1 MCAGPAVWKLVCR
14 VEVRGGT
21 LDGGLALL
29 PGVLCLPFF
38 ISGLP
43 YRSLDIRHFKS
54 LAGSC
59 LYLLSKPR
67 LQLPLHEIVL
77 QILLLVGMFLLP
89 SSLSPCL
96 TLYSFLSLP
105 ASPSLFQRFGG
116 VGTQHGKKTRRSPN
130 LAHHTWYDLDSF
142 SLILYFKVW
151 SLDFNLLALLTLL
164 RRTLMY

>member
-21 LDGGLALL
+21 FDGGLALL
-29 PGVLCLPFF
+29 PGVRCLPFF
-38 ISGLP
+38 ISGLRIP
-43 YRSLDIRHFKS
+43 SLEISHFKS
-54 LAGSC
+54 LAGAH
-59 LYLLSKPR
+59 LYLLSNPR

-77 QILLLVGMFLLP
+77 QVLLLIVMFLLP

-96 TLYSFLSLP
+96 TPYSFLSLP

-130 LAHHTWYDLDSF
+130 LAHHTWYYLDSF
-142 SLILYFKVW
+142 SLILFTSIFFHVHLH
-151 SLDFNLLALLTLL
+151 S
-164 RRTLMY
+164 